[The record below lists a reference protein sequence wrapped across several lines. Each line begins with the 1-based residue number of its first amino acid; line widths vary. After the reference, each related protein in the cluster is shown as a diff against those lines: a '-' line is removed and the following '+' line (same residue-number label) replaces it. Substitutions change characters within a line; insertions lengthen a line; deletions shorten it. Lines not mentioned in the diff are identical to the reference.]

1 VGILAEDIDRVRTT
15 TDFVAIASEHVALR
29 KVGRRWQGLCPFHAE
44 KTPSFSVNAEE
55 GLFYCFGC
63 QAKGDIISF
72 VEQIEHLSFPD
83 AVERLASRA
92 GISLR
97 YDETGDQ
104 SRDRQEKAKLGD
116 AMARAVEWYHQR
128 LLTSPDAGKARGYL
142 KSRGYDGEIVRAYK
156 LGWAPDEWDTLARAL
171 ALPDEVLEK
180 TGLGFKNRAGKQ
192 QDAFRARIL
201 FPIFDVRGDAVA
213 LGGRVMPG
221 ADGPK
226 YKNSPETRLYAKS
239 KVLYG
244 LNWAKSPIV
253 DAGEVIVCEGY
264 TDVIGFAQA
273 GLPRAVAT
281 CGTALT
287 DEHFRLLK
295 NFARRIVLAYDAD
308 AAGQAAAER
317 FYEWEQKFEV
327 QVLVAD
333 LPPGGDPADLA
344 RTDPPALEKAVVDA
358 KPFLKFRLDRLLA
371 RADLRTIE
379 GKARVAGEAAAL
391 IREHPNAIVRE
402 QYQGQVAVRLDL
414 PTETLVRAVNNQRAP
429 RVDAPPARPRD
440 TERPGPELEALKLA
454 VLRRDD
460 IIDRLD
466 EALFEDDRRAAAW
479 RALATSATVHE
490 AIDAADPDTATLLQ
504 RLAVEDTAAEP
515 DDVVARV
522 VEECGRRE
530 MTQLNRDALAD
541 ESRFQDEHDV
551 RTWLRVTLEQ
561 LRDPQTAVEAAEVL
575 VPWLVERRRVEE

>member
-1 VGILAEDIDRVRTT
+1 VGILAEDIERVRAA
-15 TDFVAIASEHVALR
+15 TDFVAVASEHVALR

-44 KTPSFSVNAEE
+44 KTPSFSINAEE

-63 QAKGDIISF
+63 QVKGDVITF
-72 VEQIEHLSFPD
+72 VREIDHLDFAA

-97 YDETGDQ
+97 YDESGDA
-104 SRDRQEKAKLGD
+104 SRERQERAKLSE

-128 LLTSPDAGKARGYL
+128 LLSAPDAGRARGYL
-142 KSRGYDGEIVRAYK
+142 KSRGYDGDVVRAYK
-156 LGWAPDEWDTLARAL
+156 LGWAPDEWDALARAL
-171 ALPDEVLEK
+171 SLPDHVLEK

-192 QDAFRARIL
+192 QDAFRARVL
-201 FPIFDVRGDAVA
+201 FPIFDVRGDPVA
-213 LGGRVMPG
+213 LGGRIMPG

-244 LNWAKSPIV
+244 LNWAKGPVV

-273 GLPRAVAT
+273 GVPRAVAT

-317 FYEWEQKFEV
+317 FYEWEQRYEV
-327 QVLVAD
+327 QILVAD
-333 LPPGGDPADLA
+333 LPTGRDPGDLA
-344 RTDPPALEKAVVDA
+344 RTDPTALEKAVVDA
-358 KPFLKFRLDRLLA
+358 KPFLAFRLDRLLA
-371 RADLRTIE
+371 RSDRKTIE
-379 GKARVAGEAAAL
+379 ARAQVATRAAAL
-391 IREHPNAIVRE
+391 IREHPNPIVRE
-402 QYQGQVAVRLDL
+402 QYQGQVAVQLDL
-414 PTETLVRAVNNQRAP
+414 PVETLVRAVRERGSRP
-429 RVDAPPARPRD
+429 VELPKARPV
-440 TERPGPELEALKLA
+440 ERVGPELEALKLA
-454 VLRRDD
+454 VLRRDE
-460 IIDRLD
+460 IIHRLD
-466 EALFEDDRRAAAW
+466 EALFNDERNAAAW
-479 RALATSATVHE
+479 RALVATPSVHD
-490 AIDAADPDTATLLQ
+490 AIDVADPDTATLLQ
-504 RLAVEDTAAEP
+504 RIAVEDSGAEP

-522 VEECGRRE
+522 VEETGRRE
-530 MTQLNRDALAD
+530 LARLNADAESD
-541 ESRFQDEHDV
+541 ERTFRDEHDL

-561 LRDPQTAVEAAEVL
+561 LRDTETAVEASEVL
-575 VPWLVERRRVEE
+575 VPWLVDRRRVEE